1 MSVTMKK
8 NLVIPEVMADMI
20 SATLPKMIKF
30 SRIAKIDDTLVG
42 QPGDTIT
49 VPKYVYIGDA
59 EDVAEGVAM
68 GTTVL
73 TASTTK
79 ATVKK
84 AGKAVELTDE
94 SVLSGY
100 GDPMGEANGQLTMS
114 IAAKVDN
121 DCYDALVTA
130 KLVSDKTSGIIG
142 YDAIVDA
149 NAIFEDESDNALQKV
164 LYINPLQEAQIRKD
178 PNFMDKNKYGLDV
191 VMNGTIGKIAG
202 CEVVKSK
209 KVKLVKYKE
218 ESGSGTITI
227 VADSTSE
234 DSTNIHLSTALAHTI
249 NTKKPLKVGD
259 KLDSETTPYYACPI
273 VVVDKEDPNNDPK
286 ADGFSLDSPA
296 LTVYLKRNAEVE
308 SDRDIL
314 KKTTVVSADEHYTVV
329 LSNDSKVV
337 LGKFKAEA

>member
-1 MSVTMKK
+1 MATTMKK

-30 SRIAKIDDTLVG
+30 KRIAKLDDTLVG

-49 VPKYVYIGDA
+49 VPKYAYIGDA

-121 DCYDALVTA
+121 DCYDTLATA
-130 KLVSDKTSGIIG
+130 KLVSDKTAGIIG

-149 NAIFEDESDNALQKV
+149 NALFEDESDNALQKV
-164 LYINPLQEAQIRKD
+164 LYIHPLQEAQIRKD

-191 VMNGTIGKIAG
+191 VMDGTIGKIAG

-218 ESGSGTITI
+218 AGSGSITI

-234 DSTNIHLSTALAHTI
+234 DGTNIHLSTALAHTI

-259 KLDSETTPYYACPI
+259 KLDSETSPYYACPI
-273 VVVDKEDPNNDPK
+273 VVVDAEDPNNDPG
-286 ADGFSLDSPA
+286 ADGFSVNSPA
-296 LTVYLKRNAEVE
+296 LTIYLKRDAEVE

-314 KKTTVVSADEHYTVV
+314 KKTTVISADEHFTVV

-337 LGKFKAEA
+337 LAKFKAEA